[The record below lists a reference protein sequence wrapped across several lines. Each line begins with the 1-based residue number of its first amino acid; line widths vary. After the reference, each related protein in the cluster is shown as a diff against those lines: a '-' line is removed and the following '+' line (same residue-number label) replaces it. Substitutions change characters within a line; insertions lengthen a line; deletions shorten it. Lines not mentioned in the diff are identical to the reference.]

1 MPTIAPPFGVVVVV
15 VVVVVTVRMDRVER
29 IGRPAVNSSEAS
41 CRTDKEKPPIQADR
55 GFGLKLLAMTYS
67 HMA

>member
-15 VVVVVTVRMDRVER
+15 VVVMVTVRMALV
-29 IGRPAVNSSEAS
+29 
-41 CRTDKEKPPIQADR
+41 KPNATQKKSPDPC
-55 GFGLKLLAMTYS
+55 GPGLWMKLLAMTYS